1 MNQISDA
8 KIRGFGDD
16 SKEIAVFFFRL
27 LRLKA

>member
-8 KIRGFGDD
+8 KIRGFGAD
-16 SKEIAVFFFRL
+16 SKELAVFFSRL